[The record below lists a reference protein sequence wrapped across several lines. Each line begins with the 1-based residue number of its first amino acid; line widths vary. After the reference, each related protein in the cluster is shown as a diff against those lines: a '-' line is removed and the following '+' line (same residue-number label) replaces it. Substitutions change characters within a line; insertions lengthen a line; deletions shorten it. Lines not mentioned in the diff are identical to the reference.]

1 MHFPSGVK
9 RKGTPTSF
17 TEILQELARLT
28 RRFEL
33 AGELISFFSREIFA
47 AASHESKNSWTLAQ
61 WGQVVL
67 Q

>member
-9 RKGTPTSF
+9 RKGTPMSL
-17 TEILQELARLT
+17 TEMLQELARLT
-28 RRFEL
+28 SRFEL

-47 AASHESKNSWTLAQ
+47 VPSHESMNSWTVAQ